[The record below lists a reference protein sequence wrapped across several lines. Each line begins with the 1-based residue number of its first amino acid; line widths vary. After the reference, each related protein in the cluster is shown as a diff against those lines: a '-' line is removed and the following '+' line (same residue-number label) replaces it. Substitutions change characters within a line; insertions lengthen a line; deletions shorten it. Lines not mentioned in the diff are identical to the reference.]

1 MALSSFALQYSM
13 HHENRAISDKLA
25 VSARNCLA
33 FTLNLAFVMKMK
45 KLKIHSGNQQRL
57 FCLTVSAPVCY

>member
-13 HHENRAISDKLA
+13 HHENWAISDKLV

-33 FTLNLAFVMKMK
+33 FTLNLGFVMQMK
-45 KLKIHSGNQQRL
+45 KL
-57 FCLTVSAPVCY
+57 